1 MTLNSNA
8 LVTVATAKVHL
19 DIPSADVSQDAKLE
33 LYINTAS
40 ERIERHLD
48 RKLIYQAHT
57 ERQDG
62 RSSDRI
68 MLKQYPAE
76 KPTSLYDDPSWDFL
90 TPYDPAQYDIEDA
103 GVVVLRYG
111 RFMRANLNIKV
122 TYNAG
127 YKSVVSPGAGPNL
140 PADLQHACLL
150 LVEWMYQMR
159 ADRRLGVKGKG
170 KNQETISF
178 SQGMP
183 PEVVEL
189 LEPHRRLDAPLTPS
203 SVGNS

>member
-1 MTLNSNA
+1 MALNPNA

-19 DIPSADVSQDAKLE
+19 DIPSADTSQDAKLE

-48 RKLIYQAHT
+48 RKLIYQTHT

-68 MLKQYPAE
+68 MLRQYPAE
-76 KPTSLYDDPSWDFL
+76 KPTSLYDDPGWDFL
-90 TPYDPAQYDIEDA
+90 TPIEASGYDIEDA

-122 TYNAG
+122 IYNAG

-159 ADRRLGVKGKG
+159 ADRRLGVKGKA
-170 KNQETISF
+170 KNQENISF
-178 SQGMP
+178 SQGIP
-183 PEVVEL
+183 PEVVEI
-189 LEPHRRLDAPLTPS
+189 LEPHRRLDAPLSPS

>member
-1 MTLNSNA
+1 MSLNSNA

-40 ERIERHLD
+40 ERVERYLD

-68 MLKQYPAE
+68 MLRQYPAE
-76 KPTSLYDDPSWDFL
+76 KPTALYDDPAWDFL
-90 TPYDPAQYDIEDA
+90 TPYEASQYDIEDA

-122 TYNAG
+122 IYNAG

-159 ADRRLGVKGKG
+159 ADRRLGVKGKA
-170 KNQETISF
+170 KNQENISF

-183 PEVVEL
+183 PEVIEL

>member
-76 KPTSLYDDPSWDFL
+76 KPTSLYDDPAWDFL

>member
-140 PADLQHACLL
+140 PADLPHACLL

>member
-1 MTLNSNA
+1 MALNPNA
-8 LVTVATAKVHL
+8 LVTVETVKVHL
-19 DIPSADVSQDAKLE
+19 DIPVGETSQDAKIE

-40 ERIERHLD
+40 ERIERYLD
-48 RKLIYQAHT
+48 RKLIYQQHV

-68 MLKQYPAE
+68 MLKHYPAE
-76 KPTSLYDDPSWDFL
+76 KPSSLYDDPSWEFL
-90 TPYDPAQYDIEDA
+90 TPYEASEYDIEDA
-103 GVVVLRYG
+103 GVVILRYG

-127 YKSVVSPGAGPNL
+127 YKSIVSPGAGPQL

-159 ADRRLGVKGKG
+159 ADRRLGVQGKA
-170 KNQETISF
+170 KNQENIRF

-183 PEVVEL
+183 PEVVEM
-189 LEPHRRLDAPLTPS
+189 LEPHRRIDAPLTSS

>member
-19 DIPSADVSQDAKLE
+19 DIPSADVSQDAKIE

-76 KPTSLYDDPSWDFL
+76 KPTSLYDDPAWDFL